1 MTINPLK
8 AIYSMVK
15 SRRDRKPNAMQDVD
29 FEVDRIFK
37 RFNIVSFAAF

>member
-1 MTINPLK
+1 
-8 AIYSMVK
+8 MVK

-37 RFNIVSFAAF
+37 RFNIVSLAVF